1 MDFSEDV
8 GCQVVEV
15 LKEEVGNHVV
25 TFLSVVVE
33 VVVVLMVVVALVV
46 IPEGENC
53 GFFLFFFFFLSF
65 SFCFFHH
72 SNLFPEESFPLS
84 RILDLNLV
92 LAAPPS

>member
-8 GCQVVEV
+8 GCQVVEA

-25 TFLSVVVE
+25 TYLSVVVE
-33 VVVVLMVVVALVV
+33 VVVVVLVVVVALVV
-46 IPEGENC
+46 DLEGENC
-53 GFFLFFFFFLSF
+53 GFFFFFLSF

-72 SNLFPEESFPLS
+72 SNLFPEESFPLF